1 MRKKFIFL
9 ALGPL
14 LLALSPFA
22 EAQQPK
28 KVFHIGYMSSVTPS
42 ADAERAE
49 AIRRA
54 LRELGYVEKQNIFT
68 EYRYS
73 EGKRERHAEH
83 AAELVRLNVDLIIV
97 SGGETLTEAAKNA
110 TKTIPIV
117 MVGAGVDP
125 VAAGF
130 VDSLA
135 RPGRNVTGITN
146 ITTALGGK
154 RLELLKEAI
163 PKITRVAVL
172 LPEGREA
179 EGGRR
184 QLAALKENLPV
195 SARALGLAVRF
206 WDVRDTKGFEL
217 VFAALNKERSDAL
230 YVPPLPLMRENR
242 KQIIDFASASRL
254 PSLFESRDYVEA
266 GGLMSYGAD
275 RANSYRRVAYF
286 VDRILKGAKPADL
299 PVEQPK
305 KFEFVNN
312 LKAAKQIG
320 VTIPPTVLARADK
333 VIK

>member
-49 AIRRA
+49 GIRRA

-135 RPGRNVTGITN
+135 RPGRNSPGLRILPRR
-146 ITTALGGK
+146 LGASGWSYSK
-154 RLELLKEAI
+154 RPFPKSLASRFSSLKE
-163 PKITRVAVL
+163 
-172 LPEGREA
+172 GR
-179 EGGRR
+179 
-184 QLAALKENLPV
+184 
-195 SARALGLAVRF
+195 
-206 WDVRDTKGFEL
+206 
-217 VFAALNKERSDAL
+217 
-230 YVPPLPLMRENR
+230 
-242 KQIIDFASASRL
+242 
-254 PSLFESRDYVEA
+254 
-266 GGLMSYGAD
+266 
-275 RANSYRRVAYF
+275 
-286 VDRILKGAKPADL
+286 LKGEDDNWRP
-299 PVEQPK
+299 
-305 KFEFVNN
+305 
-312 LKAAKQIG
+312 
-320 VTIPPTVLARADK
+320 
-333 VIK
+333 

>member
-1 MRKKFIFL
+1 MKKILF
-9 ALGPL
+9 PL
-14 LLALSPFA
+14 TLNTVLLAVCFSA

-28 KVFHIGYMSSVTPS
+28 KIFHIGYMSSVTPA

-73 EGKRERHAEH
+73 EGKRERNAEH

-97 SGGETLTEAAKNA
+97 SGGELLMEAAKNA

-163 PKITRVAVL
+163 PKVTRVAVL
-172 LPEGREA
+172 LPEG
-179 EGGRR
+179 GSR
-184 QLAALKENLPV
+184 QIAAMKENLAV

-206 WDVRDTKGFEL
+206 WDVRDTKDFEL

-230 YVPPLPLMRENR
+230 YVPPYPLIRENR
-242 KQIIDFASASRL
+242 KQIIDFASASR
-254 PSLFESRDYVEA
+254 FAVVVRER
-266 GGLMSYGAD
+266 
-275 RANSYRRVAYF
+275 
-286 VDRILKGAKPADL
+286 
-299 PVEQPK
+299 
-305 KFEFVNN
+305 
-312 LKAAKQIG
+312 
-320 VTIPPTVLARADK
+320 
-333 VIK
+333 